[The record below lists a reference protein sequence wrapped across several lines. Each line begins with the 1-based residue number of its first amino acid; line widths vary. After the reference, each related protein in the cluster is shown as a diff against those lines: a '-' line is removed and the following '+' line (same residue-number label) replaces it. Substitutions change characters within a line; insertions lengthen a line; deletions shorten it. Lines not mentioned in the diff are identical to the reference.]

1 MDNAPSA
8 PRKRHALIVDDNT
21 QLAWFFQEILK
32 LHGYGVTVLA
42 DGAAALKFV
51 GANHADVVICDLQ
64 MPQLEGDLFYA
75 TVERTQPKLARRF
88 IFITGVADDE
98 RFQKFVRTVDATVL
112 RKPVAVETLL
122 AEIERV
128 VR

>member
-1 MDNAPSA
+1 METNISA
-8 PRKRHALIVDDNT
+8 PRKRHVLIVDDNT

-32 LHGYGVTVLA
+32 LHGYDATVLA

-51 GANHADVVICDLQ
+51 LAHHTDAVVCDLQ

-75 TVERTQPKLARRF
+75 TVERTQPALARRF
-88 IFITGVADDE
+88 IFITGVADDA
-98 RFQKFVRTVDATVL
+98 RFQKFVSTVDAPVL

-122 AEIERV
+122 AEVGRV

>member
-1 MDNAPSA
+1 MDANPCA
-8 PRKRHALIVDDNT
+8 PRKRHILIVDDHT

-32 LHGYGVTVLA
+32 LHGFEATVLA

-51 GANHADVVICDLQ
+51 MVHPTEAVICDLQ

-75 TVERTQPKLARRF
+75 TVERTQPALARRF
-88 IFITGVADDE
+88 IFLTGVADDA
-98 RFQKFVRTVDATVL
+98 RFQKFVRTVDAAVL

-122 AEIERV
+122 AEIARV